1 MHGQPRL
8 VHVVFQTAH
17 PEAMRAWYCTVLKA
31 HVVHAGHGLTF
42 LTFDDEHH
50 RVALLAMPPET
61 AQPRSPVAAGLHHTA
76 YTFDTL
82 DDLLARY
89 EELAEAGIEPA
100 VPIQHGVTTSL
111 YYRDPDGNF
120 VEMQIDNFA
129 TPDEATAYMRGPE
142 YDGDPVGPAFDVR
155 RMIQAR
161 RAGTSVNE
169 LTTRAW
175 ALAGPPQPDPM
186 RILVGA

>member
-1 MHGQPRL
+1 MAGQPRL

-50 RVALLAMPPET
+50 RIALLAMPPGS
-61 AQPRSPVAAGLHHTA
+61 AQPKSPAAAGMHHSA

-120 VEMQIDNFA
+120 VELQIDNFA

-142 YDGDPVGPAFDVR
+142 YDADPVGPAFDVR

-161 RAGTSVNE
+161 RAVTSVAEARHQRSSRNSSWRRG
-169 LTTRAW
+169 T
-175 ALAGPPQPDPM
+175 GS
-186 RILVGA
+186 